1 MTHHD
6 FYIWKLYQMRNEI
19 YIYRNHVGVTSPIL
33 IRNSQQKPFFPMA
46 AALCQA
52 LPSFYSD
59 YCTKSL
65 FISVSSDFYKK
76 YIVSHDYCVST
87 HSLCSLK
94 NCKFHLVLIGISLSQ
109 IFQRLDKYV
118 YIYQEIDCLYTLFK
132 HRFYSSIVT
141 SSGEMFNQFRR
152 AVQHNLRWK
161 GAKKMPSIAKKRI
174 IWKKFKK

>member
-1 MTHHD
+1 
-6 FYIWKLYQMRNEI
+6 
-19 YIYRNHVGVTSPIL
+19 
-33 IRNSQQKPFFPMA
+33 MA
-46 AALCQA
+46 AAMCQA

-94 NCKFHLVLIGISLSQ
+94 NCEFHLVLIGISLSQ

-118 YIYQEIDCLYTLFK
+118 YIYIKKLTVFTLCSNTDSIQVLLRQAEK
-132 HRFYSSIVT
+132 SSINLD
-141 SSGEMFNQFRR
+141 EQFNITYDG
-152 AVQHNLRWK
+152 K
-161 GAKKMPSIAKKRI
+161 EPKRCLVLQRNE
-174 IWKKFKK
+174 